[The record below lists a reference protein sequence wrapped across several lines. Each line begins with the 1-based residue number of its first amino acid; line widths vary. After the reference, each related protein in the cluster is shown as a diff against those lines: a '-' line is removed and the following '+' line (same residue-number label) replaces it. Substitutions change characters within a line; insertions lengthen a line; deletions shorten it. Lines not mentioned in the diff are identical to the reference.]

1 MPIVK
6 LTTATTAFAGAH
18 DFEVRR
24 RGGGGTKYPRGHS
37 TMAQNLKERRTY
49 D

>member
-24 RGGGGTKYPRGHS
+24 RGGGTKYPRGHS

>member
-6 LTTATTAFAGAH
+6 LTTATIAFAGAH
-18 DFEVRR
+18 DYKVR
-24 RGGGGTKYPRGHS
+24 RGGVTKYPRGHS
-37 TMAQNLKERRTY
+37 TMAQNLKVGRTY